1 MPVYTC
7 GSFGIRLNGC
17 GGTWRAVQKNE
28 KGFLLWESETYG
40 TKAMKILTDKE
51 GLVLYKQ
58 ADTFKDFGVITQ
70 IAKYERVRDS
80 VCRDLLMKEFAK
92 ENGKTQ
98 QHNEEESE
106 AKKNQNAGD
115 KGNTS
120 QSMQTALKDNNTS
133 NIATSP
139 KKEPKRPEKRRP
151 SGKNPNNRESVMS
164 KLREY
169 QKYLDDKKPKAQ

>member
-40 TKAMKILTDKE
+40 TRAMKVLTDRE
-51 GLVLYKQ
+51 GLILYKQ
-58 ADTFKDFGVITQ
+58 AYSFKDFGVITQ
-70 IAKYERVRDS
+70 IARYERVRDS
-80 VCRDLLMKEFAK
+80 ISRDLLMKEFAK
-92 ENGKTQ
+92 ENGKQAQ
-98 QHNEEESE
+98 QKKEEL
-106 AKKNQNAGD
+106 ADNQSQSSQNTGNAPQSTAPISI
-115 KGNTS
+115 GNTGNVAS
-120 QSMQTALKDNNTS
+120 V
-133 NIATSP
+133 P
-139 KKEPKRPEKRRP
+139 KKEPKRPEKRRL

>member
-40 TKAMKILTDKE
+40 TRAMRVLTDRE

-58 ADTFKDFGVITQ
+58 ASAFKDFGVITQ
-70 IAKYERVRDS
+70 IAIYERIRDNIS
-80 VCRDLLMKEFAK
+80 RDLLIKEFAK
-92 ENGKTQ
+92 ENGITQ
-98 QHNEEESE
+98 KQNKKESAE
-106 AKKNQNAGD
+106 KVNPNV
-115 KGNTS
+115 GNIG
-120 QSMQTALKDNNTS
+120 
-133 NIATSP
+133 IATQPAQAASNGSTGNVASVP
-139 KKEPKRPEKRRP
+139 KKDPKRPEKRRA

-169 QKYLDDKKPKAQ
+169 QKYLDGCKLP